1 MPADHGH
8 DLERQVAEDFG
19 PALKAG
25 VDDHDFL
32 VIAGCGVTEHHLA
45 EPVDGQRHRVRQ
57 ARQPADVIGTEL
69 LGRPWRYGVAHVVD
83 HAAGKL
89 DQLPV
94 RVAAHPDH
102 LVAQAE
108 QPVKHLCRLRS
119 CGDVPGEH
127 DPVGALQVRLGQH
140 RVERG
145 HDPMDVGQD
154 RD

>member
-1 MPADHGH
+1 MA
-8 DLERQVAEDFG
+8 
-19 PALKAG
+19 
-25 VDDHDFL
+25 
-32 VIAGCGVTEHHLA
+32 EHHLA

-57 ARQPADVIGTEL
+57 ARQPVDVIGAEL
-69 LGRPWRYGVAHVVD
+69 PGRPRRYRVANVAGL
-83 HAAGKL
+83 AAGEL

-108 QPVKHLCRLRS
+108 QPVEHLCRLRAR
-119 CGDVPGEH
+119 GDVPGEH